1 MLIDSHIHLD
11 SEVYSDDLPE
21 ILIKADQS
29 GVRKMITPGT
39 SLESSAECIRI
50 AQENDGIYAAVGV
63 HPHDADNAAD
73 DFVKRLEEMSSDETV
88 VAIGEIGLDFFKNY
102 SSDESQIKVFKAQLE
117 LAEKLNLPV
126 IIHNRDSDAEME
138 KCLTENR
145 NIRGVVH
152 CYTGGID
159 FAEKLLSM
167 GYYLGFTGIITFG
180 NEELIEVVKM
190 IPKDRLLIETDGP
203 YMTPV
208 PHRGKRN
215 EPAYLKY
222 IAEKIA
228 QIKNMSI
235 GELSETSSENCFNLF
250 EGLRNGG

>member
-11 SEVYSDDLPE
+11 SKVYSDDLPE
-21 ILIKADQS
+21 LLTRANRL
-29 GVRKMITPGT
+29 GVGKMITPGT
-39 SLESSAECIRI
+39 SLESSARCIQI
-50 AQENDGIYAAVGV
+50 ARENDGIYAAVGV
-63 HPHDADNAAD
+63 HPHDADDAAD
-73 DFVKRLEEMSSDETV
+73 DFVDRLEEMSSDETV

-102 SSDESQIKVFKAQLE
+102 SSTESQIKVFNLQLE

-126 IIHNRDSDAEME
+126 IIHNRESDDEME
-138 KCLTENR
+138 KCLTDNPD
-145 NIRGVVH
+145 IRGVVH

-159 FAEKLLSM
+159 FAERLLSM

-180 NEELIEVVKM
+180 SEELTEVVKM
-190 IPKDRLLIETDGP
+190 VPKDRLLIETDGP

-215 EPAYLKY
+215 EPAYVKY
-222 IAEKIA
+222 VAEKVA
-228 QIKNMSI
+228 QIRKMSI
-235 GELSETSSENCFNLF
+235 DELTEISSENCFNLF

>member
-21 ILIKADQS
+21 ILIRADQS
-29 GVRKMITPGT
+29 GVRKIITPGT

-88 VAIGEIGLDFFKNY
+88 VAIGEIGLEFFKNY
-102 SSDESQIKVFKAQLE
+102 SSNESQIKVFKAQLE

-152 CYTGGID
+152 CYTGGFD

-180 NEELIEVVKM
+180 NEELTEVVKM
-190 IPKDRLLIETDGP
+190 IPIDRLLIETDGP

-222 IAEKIA
+222 IAEEIA
-228 QIKNMSI
+228 QIKNISI
-235 GELSETSSENCFNLF
+235 DELSETSSENCFSLF

>member
-21 ILIKADQS
+21 ILFRADQS
-29 GVRKMITPGT
+29 GVRKIITPGT
-39 SLESSAECIRI
+39 SLESSAKCIRI

-73 DFVKRLEEMSSDETV
+73 DFVNRLEEMSSDETV

-102 SSDESQIKVFKAQLE
+102 SSNESQIKVFKAQLE

-126 IIHNRDSDAEME
+126 IIHNRESDAEME

-180 NEELIEVVKM
+180 NEELTEVVKM
-190 IPKDRLLIETDGP
+190 TPIDRLLIETDGP

-222 IAEKIA
+222 VAEEIA
-228 QIKNMSI
+228 QIRNMSI
-235 GELSETSSENCFNLF
+235 DELSETSSENCFNLF

>member
-11 SEVYSDDLPE
+11 SKVYSDDLPE
-21 ILIKADQS
+21 ILTRANRL

-39 SLESSAECIRI
+39 SLESSARCIQI
-50 AQENDGIYAAVGV
+50 ARENDGIYAAVGV
-63 HPHDADNAAD
+63 HPHDADDVSD
-73 DFVKRLEEMSSDETV
+73 DFVDRLEEMSSDETV

-102 SSDESQIKVFKAQLE
+102 SSTESQIKVFNLQLE

-126 IIHNRDSDAEME
+126 IIHNRESDDEME
-138 KCLTENR
+138 KCLTDNPDT
-145 NIRGVVH
+145 RGVVH

-159 FAEKLLSM
+159 FAERLLSM

-180 NEELIEVVKM
+180 SEELSEVVKM
-190 IPKDRLLIETDGP
+190 VPKDRLLIETDGP

-215 EPAYLKY
+215 EPAYVKY
-222 IAEKIA
+222 VAEKIA
-228 QIKNMSI
+228 QIRKMPVD
-235 GELSETSSENCFNLF
+235 ELTEISSENCFNLF